1 MIPQPLTEKNRIEQT
16 DSIIFKRI
24 DNMKKTI
31 NNEQLLTNILQQEQA
46 PGQAQKLSVVWRLSI
61 PAILAQLTSIMMQY
75 IDTAMVGNL
84 GAGASAAIGLVS
96 SSTWLLNGLCNAVS
110 TGFSVQAAQKIGARQ
125 EQEARQILKH
135 ALVAALCFSIIL
147 MITGIGISRYL
158 PIWLGAGKDIQK
170 NSSIYFLIYSCSL
183 PAFQLHSLAGSML
196 QCSGNM
202 RTPAILDAAM
212 CGLDVLFNLVFI
224 QFLGVAGAALGTAF
238 ATILICA
245 VKLWAVCFR
254 SPSLSIRR
262 KETCRYNKTI
272 LSHMIRIGL
281 PMGFEHVAVCGAMIV
296 STRIIAPLGTI
307 AIAANSIAVT
317 AESICYMPGYG
328 IAAAATTLTGQS
340 IGAGR
345 KTLAKSF
352 SNLSILLGC
361 LIMTVAG
368 IVMYFL
374 CPAIFQMLTPDL
386 HVQDLA
392 AKVLRIEL
400 FAEPLFAASIV
411 ASGALCGAG
420 DSLIPC
426 LLNLASI
433 WGVRLT
439 LSVLLVNQWGLPG
452 VWFAM
457 CVELCVR
464 GLLLLYRQQR
474 FQW

>member
-1 MIPQPLTEKNRIEQT
+1 MRKN
-16 DSIIFKRI
+16 I
-24 DNMKKTI
+24 D
-31 NNEQLLTNILQQEQA
+31 NEQLLANILMQEQE

-75 IDTAMVGNL
+75 IDTAMVGSL

-125 EQEARQILKH
+125 EQEARQVLKH
-135 ALVAALCFSIIL
+135 ALGTALCFSLLL
-147 MITGIGISRYL
+147 MGIGIGISRQL
-158 PIWLGAGKDIQK
+158 PLWLGAGEDIQADA
-170 NSSIYFLIYSCSL
+170 SAYFLIYSCSL
-183 PAFQLHSLAGSML
+183 PAFQLQSLAGSML

-202 RTPAILDAAM
+202 RTPAVLDAAM
-212 CGLDVLFNLVFI
+212 CGLDVLFNLIFI
-224 QFLGVAGAALGTAF
+224 QFFEVAGAALGTALAAF
-238 ATILICA
+238 VICIA
-245 VKLWAVCFR
+245 KLWAVCFR
-254 SPSLSIRR
+254 SPSLRIHRR
-262 KETCRYNKTI
+262 EACSYDKTI
-272 LSHMIRIGL
+272 LSRMVKIGL
-281 PMGFEHVAVCGAMIV
+281 PMGFEHVAVCGAMIA
-296 STRIIAPLGTI
+296 STRIISPLGTI

-340 IGAGR
+340 IGAG
-345 KTLAKSF
+345 KKKLAKNF

-361 LIMTVAG
+361 LIMTAAG
-368 IVMYFL
+368 AAMFFL
-374 CPAIFQMLTPDL
+374 CPLIFQMLTPVPK
-386 HVQDLA
+386 VQHLA
-392 AKVLRIEL
+392 AEVLRIEL

-439 LSVLLVNQWGLPG
+439 LSILLVGQWGLPG